1 MNIRR
6 LVDWH
11 SKNSM
16 ISTIIATTVT
26 FGILNL
32 MLVGE
37 FKTQSRYYKF
47 NSINYNNNFNIFL
60 ILIIYLCR
68 LLLIVYVYFQMIFL

>member
-1 MNIRR
+1 
-6 LVDWH
+6 
-11 SKNSM
+11 M

-37 FKTQSRYYKF
+37 FKLKADII
-47 NSINYNNNFNIFL
+47 NSILLIIIIISIFFL
-60 ILIIYLCR
+60 ILIILSMSTIVDRLR
-68 LLLIVYVYFQMIFL
+68 LL